1 MDPSIL
7 PSRILAQISAVYSSW
22 TRKSQLVRICS
33 AALGAGACAITALI
47 LVRRRKLRL
56 DSSQLSTS
64 SLEVQGKRCAKCGS
78 EAFLDAASKEGINA
92 LCCPQCQCSG
102 AINGSEGTVDLDT
115 FGSQVFFQIG
125 PFSECNF
132 LELLQ
137 EEVAWEQHDDLL
149 ADGNIVTQPRLISY
163 QASDPTFTY
172 TYPGITRELEAKPFT
187 PTINLIRQEVERL
200 TCETFNS
207 AHMNL
212 YRSGRD
218 HLSWHTDEDVPLYG
232 TSPCIASVS
241 FGAQRKFVMRKMLG
255 EPYAESWVP
264 TVPSQMVAYNLS
276 SGSLLVMRGSTQQ
289 HWEHS
294 VMKAAELS
302 TGPRI
307 NITFRKVIKP

>member
-1 MDPSIL
+1 MGSELIIQ
-7 PSRILAQISAVYSSW
+7 SRETPYRWQLLSVS
-22 TRKSQLVRICS
+22 RKSSICWY
-33 AALGAGACAITALI
+33 CTKVI
-47 LVRRRKLRL
+47 LDKR
-56 DSSQLSTS
+56 
-64 SLEVQGKRCAKCGS
+64 SLA
-78 EAFLDAASKEGINA
+78 
-92 LCCPQCQCSG
+92 
-102 AINGSEGTVDLDT
+102 
-115 FGSQVFFQIG
+115 
-125 PFSECNF
+125 
-132 LELLQ
+132 
-137 EEVAWEQHDDLL
+137 
-149 ADGNIVTQPRLISY
+149 
-163 QASDPTFTY
+163 
-172 TYPGITRELEAKPFT
+172 
-187 PTINLIRQEVERL
+187 
-200 TCETFNS
+200 FNS